1 MAIGDGIVTIP
12 LTQAFP
18 TPVVAHQMDAP
29 PTVADGLSPAT
40 VTVAFLDFVTP
51 NGVPKAVTTVQAT
64 MPPGLTLVDMLPD
77 DPLLTTR
84 WRLRAYGGVVGRV
97 YPVSLLVDGL
107 FVVQLS
113 VVLHAPVTAVPKY
126 VNNIAVVDGG
136 VRYTLEASDGNKL
149 QSEYPLP

>member
-12 LTQAFP
+12 LTQAYP
-18 TPVVAHQMDAP
+18 APVTAHQMDAP
-29 PTVADGLSPAT
+29 PVVADGLSPQT
-40 VTVAFLDFVTP
+40 VTVAYLDFVTP

-64 MPPGLTLVDMLPD
+64 MPPGLTLVDVLPV

-84 WRLRAYGGVVGRV
+84 WRLRAYGGAVGRV

-113 VVLHAPVTAVPKY
+113 VVLHAPVTAKPKY
-126 VNNIAVVDGG
+126 INNIAVVDG
-136 VRYTLEASDGNKL
+136 VTRYTLEASDGNLL